1 MNFCLNHAI
10 LSFRLYRLSAG
21 IPTRGERMKGR
32 IKQLKGERFFE
43 DNLDIYV
50 SRATESYNLSQHVHD
65 FVEINYV
72 EEGSG
77 YHYVNDRLI
86 PIKRGDI
93 FLIPIG
99 TSHVFRPSSPEQD
112 EPLVIYNCIFRAQS
126 LHRWKSCFN
135 PQSKLYQAV
144 FQPSKKAKWLHRQ
157 DRHDKFMP
165 IIHNMYSEYLRKY
178 DGYETILTSLLIQ
191 LLTMFQRFETKPE
204 NESAPTNKLEDA
216 VYYIKRHYSKNITVK
231 QVADYSYMSAS
242 HFQRLFK
249 RTTGLTFTQYL
260 QNVRI
265 QKCCHLL
272 KTTNKSV
279 HQIANHVGYQ
289 DMKFFHSLFR
299 KKTGV
304 TPQQYRRN
312 VQGEQSV
319 GNDIKKHLLSL

>member
-1 MNFCLNHAI
+1 
-10 LSFRLYRLSAG
+10 
-21 IPTRGERMKGR
+21 MKGR
-32 IKQLKGERFFE
+32 IKQLKGESFFKN
-43 DNLDIYV
+43 NLDIFV
-50 SRATESYNLSQHVHD
+50 SRAKESFKLSQHTHD

-112 EPLVIYNCIFRAQS
+112 QPLIIYNCIFKPQV
-126 LHRWKSCFN
+126 LDHWKSFFN
-135 PQSKLYQAV
+135 PKSDLYRTLFHSDGQG
-144 FQPSKKAKWLHRQ
+144 SYLHCQ
-157 DRHDKFMP
+157 DKHDKFMP
-165 IIHNMYSEYLRKY
+165 IIYNMHSEYLKKY
-178 DGYETILTSLLIQ
+178 DGHETILTSLLIQ
-191 LLTMFQRFETKPE
+191 LLTLFQRYETKPE
-204 NESAPTNKLEDA
+204 NEPAPTNKLEDA
-216 VYYIKRHYSKNITVK
+216 VHYIKRNYFKNITVK

-249 RTTGLTFTQYL
+249 KTTGLTFTQYL

-265 QKCCHLL
+265 QKCCNLL

-279 HQIANHVGYQ
+279 HQIANQVGYQ

-304 TPQQYRRN
+304 TPQQYRRSM
-312 VQGEQSV
+312 QGNSNSELRSEQQE
-319 GNDIKKHLLSL
+319 KHLLYL